1 VHDSIICFL
10 SHKSK
15 LNMKFRLL
23 FALSLIFL
31 LTACSPFSKELDKK
45 IIADGLT
52 PKLIYQQAKDKANS
66 GTLEQAID
74 QYKILLESYPSS
86 KYAIQARLDISYNL
100 FQLKK
105 YNLAINELNLFIDK
119 YPSLPVTPYAFY
131 LRGVISE
138 EKSSSIL
145 DKVVTDSAQRDV
157 QSVRDAYKYFS
168 LLIEKFPESEY
179 SVEARSKLVS
189 LKNTL
194 SRHEFY
200 VALYYTKK
208 GSFIG
213 AINRSKFIIENYPG
227 SNSIPDAL
235 HLMAQNYDSIGA
247 DELAKSTRIIL
258 KTNFP
263 GYIQRYKI

>member
-1 VHDSIICFL
+1 
-10 SHKSK
+10 
-15 LNMKFRLL
+15 MKCSLIFG
-23 FALSLIFL
+23 LSLIFL
-31 LTACSPFSKELDKK
+31 LTGCSPFSKEVDKRIIAEGLSPK
-45 IIADGLT
+45 IIYQDAKNKAD
-52 PKLIYQQAKDKANS
+52 S
-66 GTLEQAID
+66 GSLEQSID
-74 QYKILLESYPSS
+74 QYKILLESYPGS

-105 YNLAINELNLFIDK
+105 YNLALDQLNKFIAK
-119 YPSLPVTPYAFY
+119 YPALLVTPYAYY
-131 LRGVISE
+131 LRGVVAE

-145 DKVVTDSAQRDV
+145 DNIVTDSAQRDV
-157 QSVRDAYKYFS
+157 ESIRDAYKYYN
-168 LLIEKFPESEY
+168 LLIERFPDSEY
-179 SVEARSKLVS
+179 TVEAKLKLVS

-200 VALYYTKK
+200 VAIYYTNK

-213 AINRSKFIIENYPG
+213 AINRSKFIIENYPN

-247 DELAKSTRIIL
+247 DNLAKSTRIIL

-263 GYIQRYKI
+263 GYIQRYKIK